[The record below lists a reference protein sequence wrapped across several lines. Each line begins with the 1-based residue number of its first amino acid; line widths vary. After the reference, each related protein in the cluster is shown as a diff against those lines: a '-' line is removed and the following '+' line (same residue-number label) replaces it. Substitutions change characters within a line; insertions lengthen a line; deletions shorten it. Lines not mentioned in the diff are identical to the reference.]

1 MKSRLKVKEK
11 QRKLE
16 RRERNRG
23 KRRVMILI
31 ILILILLLAIWGK
44 FGEPNILAIN
54 DYKIESDKISK
65 DFNGLKIVQ
74 FSDLHF
80 GSYKEHRLDK
90 LVKNINSLKPDIV
103 VFTGDLIEENYEITD
118 KEIKSLVNH
127 LSKINAKLGK
137 YTVIG
142 NHDVN
147 NEHFENIMYDSKF
160 ILLKNNYDIIYNE
173 KSEPLLLFGL
183 DDSLEGSPNIS
194 SIKEKNLLN
203 IQYKIVLMHEPDYI
217 DEFVSDYD
225 VSLVLAGHSH
235 NGQVK
240 IPGIRPIY
248 LPKGCKKYYKSY
260 YDVKGVPLYISNGVG
275 GSILDF
281 RLGSIPSIN
290 VYRLYQK

>member
-65 DFNGLKIVQ
+65 GFNGLKIVQ

-118 KEIKSLVNH
+118 KEIKSLVKH

-194 SIKEKNLLN
+194 SIKEKN
-203 IQYKIVLMHEPDYI
+203 QYYLKLDYSI
-217 DEFVSDYD
+217 LDYDDYTDDNYVICKRTKLVNNDFSEFV
-225 VSLVLAGHSH
+225 VEH
-235 NGQVK
+235 
-240 IPGIRPIY
+240 
-248 LPKGCKKYYKSY
+248 